1 MFHLSLD
8 HPMTHFLNHFSLV
21 LYVGC
26 CEWFWISAWE
36 CNLPQ
41 YVIDMCTQILNSQE
55 NSIFFS
61 INIFKWVIFSD
72 LDTLMWQI
80 APAANYRS
88 IVVIRKTNQ
97 AWKTQNSSN
106 VLVGNFEIFINSHHE
121 CFDNH
126 LLMMIYCGN
135 LIHWQVIFK
144 VGQNSK
150 KFFYVKK
157 SSNEQRLRLI

>member
-1 MFHLSLD
+1 MSD
-8 HPMTHFLNHFSLV
+8 
-21 LYVGC
+21 
-26 CEWFWISAWE
+26 
-36 CNLPQ
+36 
-41 YVIDMCTQILNSQE
+41 
-55 NSIFFS
+55 FFR
-61 INIFKWVIFSD
+61 FRYSD
-72 LDTLMWQI
+72 VADI
-80 APAANYRS
+80 APVANYRS
-88 IVVIRKTNQ
+88 IVVVIRKTNQ

-150 KFFYVKK
+150 KFFCVKK
-157 SSNEQRLRLI
+157 SSNEQRLRLKINIIKNTHTIEILFSLTAVLFYPLIVILSFYPFTYKYLKDF

>member
-1 MFHLSLD
+1 MSD
-8 HPMTHFLNHFSLV
+8 
-21 LYVGC
+21 
-26 CEWFWISAWE
+26 
-36 CNLPQ
+36 
-41 YVIDMCTQILNSQE
+41 
-55 NSIFFS
+55 FFR
-61 INIFKWVIFSD
+61 FRYSD
-72 LDTLMWQI
+72 VADI
-80 APAANYRS
+80 APAAKYRS

-150 KFFYVKK
+150 KFFHVEK
-157 SSNEQRLRLI
+157 SSDEQRLRLKKNIVKNMHIETLFSLTALLFYLLNVVLSFYPFTNLKDF